1 MLNFGV
7 YLGGGFK
14 YFFSPLSDEHIFQMG
29 WFNHQADVVL
39 EDMSVFTMIMKKA
52 LLVNGV
58 FHTSSADLKSPGLQL
73 LNIITRSMKQK
84 SA

>member
-1 MLNFGV
+1 
-7 YLGGGFK
+7 
-14 YFFSPLSDEHIFQMG
+14 MG

-58 FHTSSADLKSPGLQL
+58 FHTSSA
-73 LNIITRSMKQK
+73 I
-84 SA
+84 